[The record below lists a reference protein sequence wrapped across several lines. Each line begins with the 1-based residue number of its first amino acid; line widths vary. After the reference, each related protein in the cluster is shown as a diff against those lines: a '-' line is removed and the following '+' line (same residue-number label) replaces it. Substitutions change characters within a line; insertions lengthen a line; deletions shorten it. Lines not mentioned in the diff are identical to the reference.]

1 MKYSVDFGGSTI
13 DVISWKGKNI
23 YSKRSYERHPRFS
36 SAGISDFFAENRG
49 DFADASRFFITGGRV
64 RRAPAKILGVPV
76 VKVPEIQAIAR
87 GGLHLLKTLLRSRSR
102 GKPSRRPALKKV
114 LVVSMGTG
122 TCLVTI
128 ENRPGNGS
136 RKEKLFFRHVGGTGV
151 GGGTFLGLASALL
164 NQKDPAKLLKMF
176 ERGKTSKVDVS
187 VKDIVGSGIG
197 IVPGT
202 ATASN
207 LAKLSREISFSK
219 DDLAAGIVN
228 LVGQTIGILA
238 VFAAK
243 AYGCDAILLTGKLTR
258 VQKILSAVK
267 EAGRLY
273 KVVMLVP
280 KDAAYVSA
288 LGAFDFQS

>member
-23 YSKRSYERHPRFS
+23 CSKRSYERYPRFS
-36 SAGISDFFAENRG
+36 GGKITDFFAANKG
-49 DFADASRFFITGGRV
+49 DFKAAAGFFITGGRS
-64 RRAPAKILGVPV
+64 RRAPAKILR
-76 VKVPEIQAIAR
+76 VKAARVPEIEAIAR
-87 GGLHLLKTLLRSRSR
+87 GGAYLLKTLRRSSSGRS
-102 GKPSRRPALKKV
+102 SLKNV

-122 TCLVTI
+122 TCLVRI
-128 ENRPGNGS
+128 ETRAGGKGKFS
-136 RKEKLFFRHVGGTGV
+136 FSHVGGTGV
-151 GGGTFLGLASALL
+151 GGGTFLGLSSALL
-164 NQKDPAKLLKMF
+164 SEKDPAKLIKMF
-176 ERGKTSKVDVS
+176 ERGKTSKVDLS
-187 VKDIVGSGIG
+187 VQDIVGSGIG

-207 LAKLSREISFSK
+207 LAKLSREISFSQN
-219 DDLAAGIVN
+219 DLAAGIVN

-243 AYGCDAILLTGKLTR
+243 AYNCDAILLTGKLTR
-258 VQKILSAVK
+258 VNKILSAVK

-273 KVVMLVP
+273 KVEMLVP

-288 LGAFDFQS
+288 LGAFDFPG